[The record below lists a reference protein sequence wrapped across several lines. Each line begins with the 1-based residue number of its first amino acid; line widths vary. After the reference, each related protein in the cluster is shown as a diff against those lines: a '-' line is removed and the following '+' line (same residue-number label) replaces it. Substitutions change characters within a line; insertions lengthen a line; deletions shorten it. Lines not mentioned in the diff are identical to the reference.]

1 MFDLILTVSV
11 VVVSAFALGVA
22 IYNII
27 DTRKKYPPKLYSG
40 EKRGVWQINT
50 TRATVRSIPHSSRS
64 LIG

>member
-27 DTRKKYPPKLYSG
+27 DTRKKYNHDSIQR
-40 EKRGVWQINT
+40 KR
-50 TRATVRSIPHSSRS
+50 HEHD
-64 LIG
+64 

>member
-27 DTRKKYPPKLYSG
+27 DTRKNITK
-40 EKRGVWQINT
+40 T
-50 TRATVRSIPHSSRS
+50 TFKGKDMSAIKCSV
-64 LIG
+64 LNL